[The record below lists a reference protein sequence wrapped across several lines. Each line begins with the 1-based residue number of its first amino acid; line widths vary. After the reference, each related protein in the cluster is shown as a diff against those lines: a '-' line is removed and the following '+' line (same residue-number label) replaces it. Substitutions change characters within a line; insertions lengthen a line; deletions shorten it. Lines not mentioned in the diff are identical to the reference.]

1 MLKRFLRFLALAALL
16 LALGGFF
23 YLNPA
28 VVELHVTPTRSVSLP
43 LPLLLLASFL
53 AGAGAIFVLAL
64 TREVQWTLADRRRRS
79 SEAAA
84 AKARA
89 LVATGRDLLWHG
101 RSELAKRVLRRAS
114 GRPEDAESLA
124 VLAETALAADRSDE
138 ARPIVEHAL
147 AVHPD
152 HPRLLALLATVYARE
167 NEWRTATNL
176 LERAAGI
183 EPESPRLAAAL
194 RDAYVRERRWAE
206 AVRAEDRY
214 FALLRSPDQVA
225 AERARMLGLR
235 YELAL
240 DHESADD
247 RIHDLYGLF
256 RSDPAFLPAAVSL
269 GDALHPLGR
278 LREAGRVWL
287 RTARLRPVPVLLARL
302 ESLYREVG
310 RPKKI
315 VALYRRLRRRSDS
328 PLLLCRLVRF
338 LLAEG
343 ATEEAVAELAAA
355 SPGIAEKP
363 EAQLLRGEIERV
375 RGNADLAL
383 EAFRAAYDSA
393 GMARVPYLCSACGR
407 SLSDWE
413 ARCVGCGEWDSLQ
426 VSGEPTGAR
435 SGGS

>member
-1 MLKRFLRFLALAALL
+1 M
-16 LALGGFF
+16 
-23 YLNPA
+23 
-28 VVELHVTPTRSVSLP
+28 
-43 LPLLLLASFL
+43 
-53 AGAGAIFVLAL
+53 
-64 TREVQWTLADRRRRS
+64 
-79 SEAAA
+79 
-84 AKARA
+84 
-89 LVATGRDLLWHG
+89 ATGRDLLWHG
-101 RSELAKRVLRRAS
+101 RPEFAKRVLRRAS
-114 GRPEDAESLA
+114 RRPQDAESLA

-138 ARPIVEHAL
+138 ARPIVEDAL
-147 AVHPD
+147 AVYPD
-152 HPRLLALLATVYARE
+152 HPRLLALLAAVYARE

-176 LERAAGI
+176 IERAAGI

-214 FALLRSPDQVA
+214 LALLRSPDQVA

-240 DHESADD
+240 DHESAGD
-247 RIHDLYGLF
+247 RIRELYGLL

-315 VALYRRLRRRSDS
+315 AALYRRLRRRSDS

-355 SPGIAEKP
+355 SPRIADKP

-393 GMARVPYLCSACGR
+393 GTAPVRYLCSACGR

-413 ARCVGCGEWDSLQ
+413 ARCAGCGEWDSLA